1 MPQRSSYSA
10 AYPRD
15 SCGGSSFRLRL
26 RALRRGLH
34 SQHRPAFVNQ
44 LMVALVA
51 MFFQQT
57 FVALGRALPAV
68 IAPAIIADR
77 HFEPSWI
84 GMFFAITA
92 CSAFVVQLGC
102 GSFIVRY
109 GALRMS
115 LVALVLLVL
124 GTSAAAIGTPWA
136 FVLSAIIGGGGAS
149 FSTPASSHLLSRCTS
164 PKYLP
169 LVFSIKQT
177 AVPAGLL
184 LAGLLGPPLT
194 EALGWQWTM
203 LLSAGACLIFT
214 FMLQPL
220 REKFDD
226 DRDPNRSFRLS
237 DFKSTLLSVVKTRH
251 LRALSLACLVFNGL
265 QAVMTAY
272 FVVYLTHLGYS
283 LVAAG
288 FIFSIATAVAVPGRI
303 LWGWLGSTHVSPRLM
318 LACLAFGMAGSVAV
332 MAFFTPGWPPLL
344 VGLVACV
351 LSATALSWHGVL
363 LAETAR
369 AAPEDMRGGTTG
381 GVLSFG
387 QLGSLLLPLA
397 YAGLLEGTGSYGIG
411 FFVCGLPALLTGIQ
425 LVRRTGG
432 TGRDAKAGS
441 PPSGT

>member
-1 MPQRSSYSA
+1 M
-10 AYPRD
+10 
-15 SCGGSSFRLRL
+15 L
-26 RALRRGLH
+26 
-34 SQHRPAFVNQ
+34 
-44 LMVALVA
+44 ALVA

-84 GMFFAITA
+84 GMYFAITA
-92 CSAFVVQLGC
+92 CAAFTVQLGC

-115 LVALVLLVL
+115 QVALVLLVI
-124 GTSAAAIGTPWA
+124 GTSVSAIGTWWA

-149 FSTPASSHLLSRCTS
+149 FSTPASSHLLSRCTT

-184 LAGLLGPPLT
+184 LAGLLGPRLT
-194 EALGWQWTM
+194 EALSWQWTM
-203 LLSAGACLIFT
+203 LLSAAACLVFT

-220 REKFDD
+220 RKSYDD
-226 DRDPNRSFRLS
+226 DRDPTRSFRLS
-237 DFKSTLLSVVKTRH
+237 DFKSTLMSVVKTRN

-265 QAVMTAY
+265 QSVMTAY
-272 FVVYLTHLGYS
+272 FVVYLTHLGYT

-288 FIFSIATAVAVPGRI
+288 FIFSVATAVAVPGRI
-303 LWGWLGSTHVSPRLM
+303 LWGWLGSTRVSPRFM
-318 LACLAFGMAGSVAV
+318 LACLAFGMAASAV
-332 MAFFTPGWPPLL
+332 VMGFYTAGWPVLL

-369 AAPEDMRGGTTG
+369 AAPEDMRGGVTG

-387 QLGSLLLPLA
+387 QLGSLLMPLM
-397 YAGLLEGTGSYGIG
+397 YAATLDGTGSYGLG
-411 FFVCGLPALLTGIQ
+411 FVICGLPAVITGIQ
-425 LVRRTGG
+425 LLRKNDT
-432 TGRDAKAGS
+432 K
-441 PPSGT
+441 P